1 MVFWDSLESYGFFG
15 WKSSSI
21 FGFPELP
28 KAEGQVN
35 NSSLLIGVLLNE
47 DGWKNINPKCL
58 PELMPQKKAEMVKNV
73 TKDEKYEKYGGLFQ
87 PPVNLS

>member
-47 DGWKNINPKCL
+47 DG
-58 PELMPQKKAEMVKNV
+58 
-73 TKDEKYEKYGGLFQ
+73 
-87 PPVNLS
+87 